1 MITIEQLIEI
11 FKTMTEEDWNLIYR
25 EAEDPNQIDSELVT
39 NWNEQYSDAV
49 AGVVVTYNLLYKLV
63 ESGKMSELSADV
75 QKLVQDWNNGE

>member
-25 EAEDPNQIDSELVT
+25 EAEDPNQIDSELVA
-39 NWNEQYSDAV
+39 NWNEQYSDAA
-49 AGVVVTYNLLYKLV
+49 AGAVVTYNLLYKLV

-75 QKLVQDWNNGE
+75 QKLVQDWNKGE